1 MASYMTIPSVCLPRI
16 WIHFDQAYVENVFC
30 ELLGTDSEGNSC
42 VSKIDLVERS
52 DRNTGDAY
60 WLCFVHFSEKMVET
74 ETLKAFCERAD
85 KGFNLEY
92 DPDRY
97 GKAYW
102 KVRKNTKSKNPAAR
116 SGPRMMSER
125 DEAELLQAQ
134 KAIKEEQAK
143 CVTPKPEPNLAAAEE
158 PVPAKATPVTVEGV
172 ESMVVGKWGDEEA

>member
-30 ELLGTDSEGNSC
+30 ELLGTDADGNSC
-42 VSKIDLVERS
+42 VTKIDLVERS
-52 DRNTGDAY
+52 DRNTRDAY

-102 KVRKNTKSKNPAAR
+102 KVRKNTKSKNSAAR

-143 CVTPKPEPNLAAAEE
+143 CVAPKPEPNVAAAEE
-158 PVPAKATPVTVEGV
+158 PVPVKATPVTMEGV
-172 ESMVVGKWGDEEA
+172 ESMVVGKWGDDEA